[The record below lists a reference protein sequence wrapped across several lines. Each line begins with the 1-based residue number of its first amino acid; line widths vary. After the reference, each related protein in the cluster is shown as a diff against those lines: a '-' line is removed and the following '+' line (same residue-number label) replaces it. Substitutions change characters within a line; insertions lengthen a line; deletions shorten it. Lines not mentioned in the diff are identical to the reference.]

1 MLATDAYLEN
11 EASFYNLYQKLP
23 NLITEGFETAFFR
36 TFLYA
41 GETFTGLKT
50 KSAHVAGFESLYLEG
65 GNPNGETLV
74 WLHGFSDS
82 RHSFALPSFW
92 LRKKYRLIVPD
103 VPGFEDRTYREHVTY
118 DMDFYG
124 AWFREFCVKV
134 GLKNFY
140 LAGNSLGGGI
150 ALQHAVHYPEDV
162 KAVAAVNS
170 AGVVGDSITD
180 VYEEVQQGKNLF
192 FVSDWRDFNR
202 FLRRIYYRLSAVP
215 FPIKAFQYRRFRRY
229 SERFN
234 KVMKDL
240 THGFLGAGEAQTK
253 EAITEYALDHK
264 IKKLAV
270 PTLVLWG
277 REDSLFPENFARTT
291 HGHIPNAEL
300 ELIEE
305 CGHCP
310 HLERPKEFARHLLR
324 FFNARG

>member
-1 MLATDAYLEN
+1 MVASEAYLSA
-11 EASFYNLYQKLP
+11 EANFFDYYQKLP
-23 NLITEGFETAFFR
+23 NFVTEAFETAFFR
-36 TFLYA
+36 SFLFA
-41 GETFTGLKT
+41 AENVSGLRT
-50 KSAHVAGFESLYLEG
+50 KRTYVAGLESLYLEG
-65 GNPNGETLV
+65 GNPDGETLV

-82 RHSFALPSFW
+82 RHSFALSSFW
-92 LRKKYRLIVPD
+92 LRQKYHLIVPD

-118 DMDFYG
+118 NMDFYG
-124 AWFREFCVKV
+124 AWFREFCAKM
-134 GLKNFY
+134 GLKKFY

-162 KAVAAVNS
+162 KALAAVNS
-170 AGVVGDSITD
+170 AGVVGDEITD
-180 VYEEVQQGKNLF
+180 VYEEVQQGSNLF
-192 FVSDWRDFNR
+192 YVTDWPDFNR
-202 FLRRIYYRLSAVP
+202 FLSRIYYKLSAVP

-240 THGFLGAGEAQTK
+240 THGFLGAGEEQTK
-253 EAITEYALDHK
+253 DAITQYALDHK

-277 REDSLFPENFARTT
+277 REDSLFPETFARIT

-310 HLERPKEFARHLLR
+310 HLERPKVFAQHLLR
-324 FFNARG
+324 FFG